1 MSIISNKYKYNSL
14 KGGIIMESE
23 EKTIEKIPAIYIYRG
38 FPVFKKKD
46 TYEPIKDE
54 NEENLSLNEIIK
66 KLSTR
71 YDKVLITDLNG
82 ITRDRPQLDLIKSLS
97 TKMELWVD
105 AGIRYGTGVI
115 DVFVAGADHVV
126 LGTKTLKGL
135 SELEKACELSE
146 NLIIDINYDNGIVS
160 PDKEIEDM
168 PLSILAEKVNEIG
181 IRSLIFTDLKHISS
195 GSSFEINAGRS
206 MIRKGM
212 EVYFHGIFASE
223 SRAFEKMDLKGIIN
237 ESETII

>member
-1 MSIISNKYKYNSL
+1 
-14 KGGIIMESE
+14 MESE
-23 EKTIEKIPAIYIYRG
+23 EKIIETIPAISIYRG
-38 FPVFKKKD
+38 FPVIRKKD

-54 NEENLSLNEIIK
+54 NGENLSLDEILK
-66 KLSTR
+66 KLSKQH
-71 YDKVLITDLNG
+71 DKVLVTDLNG
-82 ITRDRPQLDLIKSLS
+82 ITRDRPQLDLFKSLS

-115 DVFVAGADHVV
+115 DVFVSGADYVV

-146 NLIIDINYDNGIVS
+146 NLIIDINYDEGIVS

-168 PLSILAEKVNEIG
+168 PPSILAEKVKEVG

-206 MIRKGM
+206 MILKGM
-212 EVYFHGIFASE
+212 DVYFHGIFESE
-223 SRAFEKMDLKGIIN
+223 SRAFEKMALKGIIN
-237 ESETII
+237 EYKTLV